1 MKRWLSLMFCLV
13 MVMCL
18 LPLCACAENE
28 GGLKGAKDAALLE
41 QSNLPPVSLEGS
53 PYLAL
58 YVEYQKDGE
67 EGVTHAKAPFCT

>member
-1 MKRWLSLMFCLV
+1 MFCLV
-13 MVMCL
+13 MVMCCL

-28 GGLKGAKDAALLE
+28 GGLKGAKGAALLE

-58 YVEYQKDGE
+58 YVE
-67 EGVTHAKAPFCT
+67 

>member
-1 MKRWLSLMFCLV
+1 MFCLV

-28 GGLKGAKDAALLE
+28 GGLKGAKGAALLE

-58 YVEYQKDGE
+58 YVE
-67 EGVTHAKAPFCT
+67 